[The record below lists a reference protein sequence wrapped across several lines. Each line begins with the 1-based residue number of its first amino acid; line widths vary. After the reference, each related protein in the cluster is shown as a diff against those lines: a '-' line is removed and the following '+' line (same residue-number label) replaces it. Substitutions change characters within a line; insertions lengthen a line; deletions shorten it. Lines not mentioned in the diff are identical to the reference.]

1 MNNLSGQVLAV
12 APNVVGA
19 PIVPGSVLAAVG
31 AFLLAL
37 LLHAGLAPFK
47 QELAVEN
54 SGGETE
60 LAARGSS
67 FANLAE
73 GEMSPFPTQE
83 TVRPKVHQTALP
95 VAPETANTTLI
106 APSKALLVR
115 AEESSK
121 QENLELVPGGV
132 PLLPVSAEESVV
144 EGAGEVAILPVS
156 QKVQQEPVLERSATI
171 AAEDRVSEQVSVQ
184 QELQQPVPDPAAQA
198 PKVEQSLRPP
208 TRPEPQPTRPQ
219 QAEQALAVQ
228 QPRPNPK
235 PELLPKPVTKPRGN
249 SVVNTNRGVTESNR
263 QAQGGQSQRQN
274 GQARVQG
281 NAAVSNYPGKV
292 MRKIQ
297 RAKRPASV
305 KGVAVVSFSI
315 GPGGSLAGVGIAR
328 SSGSGKL
335 DSIALAQVR
344 RAAPFPPPPAGART
358 RFTVRIKGN

>member
-12 APNVVGA
+12 APNVVGMPA
-19 PIVPGSVLAAVG
+19 VPGSVLAAVG

-54 SGGETE
+54 AGGETE

-73 GEMSPFPTQE
+73 GEMSPELPEETTQIVVPPIVAE
-83 TVRPKVHQTALP
+83 AP
-95 VAPETANTTLI
+95 VSPAKAPVVSAVN
-106 APSKALLVR
+106 
-115 AEESSK
+115 AE
-121 QENLELVPGGV
+121 QHVPELVPGGV
-132 PLLPVSAEESVV
+132 PLVSVSVAQKPVQDVV
-144 EGAGEVAILPVS
+144 ETAVLPTS
-156 QKVQQEPVLERSATI
+156 RQTQQQQVLEEQAPI
-171 AAEDRVSEQVSVQ
+171 AAEARESKQTP
-184 QELQQPVPDPAAQA
+184 LQQSVSAPVAQA
-198 PKVEQSLRPP
+198 PEVEQSLRPA
-208 TRPEPQPTRPQ
+208 TRPEIHTKASQE
-219 QAEQALAVQ
+219 AEQAPAVQ
-228 QPRPNPK
+228 KPLQNPK
-235 PELLPKPVTKPRGN
+235 PEPSPKPVAKPRGN